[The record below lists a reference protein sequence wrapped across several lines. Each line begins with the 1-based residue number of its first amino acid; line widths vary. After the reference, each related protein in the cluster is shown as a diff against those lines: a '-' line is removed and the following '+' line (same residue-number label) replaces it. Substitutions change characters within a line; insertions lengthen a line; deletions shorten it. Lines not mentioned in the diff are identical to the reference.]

1 MNKGGQ
7 IEKPTE
13 LYCCL
18 LKCVYGTHK
27 EYGEKANYLL
37 GELGCEIIYIAL
49 RDLHTVGKERLG
61 ILFLCIALLFPSECK
76 AFGELL

>member
-13 LYCCL
+13 FYCSL

-27 EYGEKANYLL
+27 EYGEKVNYLL
-37 GELGCEIIYIAL
+37 
-49 RDLHTVGKERLG
+49 
-61 ILFLCIALLFPSECK
+61 
-76 AFGELL
+76 